1 MEINMDSVLSAA
13 DNFNKVQTSLQIF
26 EYKNKLNEY
35 LTNGLNRDRKKYIT
49 DFFYSNLPEQMKP
62 LIIGDTYLIKEYY
75 RTNLFP
81 YLYGK
86 LWSYKTE
93 LNKILDITP
102 NRFFELRND
111 IITNTNELFAIIE
124 RLTKYTNTKFI
135 TLEEFLKDIYLS
147 FLLIDKYSD
156 LNDREVTKG
165 TYLSF
170 IFRLKDMC
178 TDMLHIII
186 EEEKDEN

>member
-26 EYKNKLNEY
+26 EYKNKLNKY

-62 LIIGDTYLIKEYY
+62 LIISDTYLIKEYY

-86 LWSYKTE
+86 LCSYKTE

-111 IITNTNELFAIIE
+111 IITSIDELFAIIE
-124 RLTKYTNTKFI
+124 RLTKYINTKFI